1 MPILKKGQLTLSI
14 AHTQTPA
21 EQFYA
26 LAAYPSAREDFL
38 LRAPAIRRGPMQS
51 HGFPCS

>member
-14 AHTQTPA
+14 AHTLA